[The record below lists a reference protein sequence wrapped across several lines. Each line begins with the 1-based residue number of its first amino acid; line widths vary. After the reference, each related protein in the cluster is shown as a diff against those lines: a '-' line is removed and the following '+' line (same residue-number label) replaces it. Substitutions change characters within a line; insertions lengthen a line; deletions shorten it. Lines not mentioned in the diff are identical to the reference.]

1 MKSLDFYKKT
11 YQVVEVYYTTYGYV
25 RGARILVNGQVFFF
39 GDVKPIISDSI
50 ERINDATIFR
60 ANSRRTRSRLTLREA
75 YENIE
80 NFINDFINNNM
91 LFAIEERAFI
101 QNVVARIVEK
111 SEYNEDSGKFETS
124 ADLFYTFSTDEYRTL
139 QRFSNL

>member
-1 MKSLDFYKKT
+1 MKNLDLYKKT
-11 YQVVEVYYTTYGYV
+11 YQIVEVYYSTYGYV

-39 GDVKPIISDSI
+39 GDLKPIIGDSI
-50 ERINDATIFR
+50 NRIDGATVFR

-80 NFINDFINNNM
+80 NFINEFINNNM
-91 LFAIEERAFI
+91 LFTIEERAFI
-101 QNVVARIVEK
+101 QNVVERIVEK
-111 SEYNEDSGKFETS
+111 SEYNESSDKFETS
-124 ADLFYTFSTDEYRTL
+124 ADLFYTFSDDEYKTL